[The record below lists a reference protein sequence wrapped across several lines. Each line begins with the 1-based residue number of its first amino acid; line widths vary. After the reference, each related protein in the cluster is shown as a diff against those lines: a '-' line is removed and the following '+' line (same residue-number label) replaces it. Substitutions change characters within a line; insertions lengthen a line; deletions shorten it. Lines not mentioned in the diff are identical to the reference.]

1 MNQKERE
8 ECRMRASIATTMQ
21 EEEREGGKKES
32 KTFSPRK
39 MVVISRVEV
48 WGQKEKRLEEMR
60 KKRANITLS
69 PSCVY
74 VYTGEEEGDVEPS
87 FFDDEPTR
95 AK

>member
-1 MNQKERE
+1 MTYRRSRSVYNNSMNQKERE

-48 WGQKEKRLEEMR
+48 
-60 KKRANITLS
+60 
-69 PSCVY
+69 
-74 VYTGEEEGDVEPS
+74 
-87 FFDDEPTR
+87 
-95 AK
+95 